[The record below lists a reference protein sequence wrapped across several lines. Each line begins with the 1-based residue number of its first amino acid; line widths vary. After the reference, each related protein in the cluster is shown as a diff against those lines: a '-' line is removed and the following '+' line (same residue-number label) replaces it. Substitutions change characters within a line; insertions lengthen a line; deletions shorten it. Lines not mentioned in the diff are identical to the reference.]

1 MAEPARD
8 RAETSRG
15 AYPHL
20 SEAARSALEQPR
32 FEVVPIKGALEQAA
46 RLPSGA
52 EVSITCS
59 PTLGIENTL
68 ALAEKLSNR
77 GFRVVPHVS
86 ARLVTGEDHL
96 KKILRRLDDSRL
108 RDIFVVGGD
117 AKEPA
122 GPFASGLELLRA
134 MSRLEHGIQRVGI
147 PAYPEGHPLV
157 GEKELTRALLDKQ
170 KFASYMVTQICFD
183 PEVIL
188 GWLRDVRRRGIELP
202 AYIGLPGAMDR
213 GKLLRIS
220 LKIGIGESV
229 RYLRK
234 QRGLIGR
241 LLFPGGYNPEA
252 LVGGLAPH
260 VGDTVYRI
268 QGFHFNTFNQVE
280 STERWRREVL
290 GSSGVEENQGGP
302 RPTQGVHP

>member
-1 MAEPARD
+1 MAQPAEPD
-8 RAETSRG
+8 RARAKTFRG
-15 AYPHL
+15 YPRPP
-20 SEAARSALEQPR
+20 EAARSALERPR
-32 FEVVPIKGALEQAA
+32 FEIVPIEGALEQAKL
-46 RLPSGA
+46 LPSGA

-86 ARLVTGEDHL
+86 ARLLTGEDHL
-96 KKILRRLDDSRL
+96 KEILRRLDDSRL
-108 RDIFVVGGD
+108 GDVFIVGGD

-134 MSRLEHGIQRVGI
+134 MSQIGYGIQRVGI

-157 GEKELTRALLDKQ
+157 GEKELMRALLDKQ

-183 PEVIL
+183 PEVVL

-202 AYIGLPGAMDR
+202 AYVGLPGAVDR
-213 GKLLRIS
+213 RKLLRIS

-229 RYLRK
+229 RYLKK
-234 QRGLIGR
+234 QHGWMSR
-241 LLFPGGYNPEA
+241 LMLHGGYSPDHLVKA
-252 LVGGLAPH
+252 LSPH

-268 QGFHFNTFNQVE
+268 QGFHLDTFNQVQ
-280 STERWRREVL
+280 STERWRREML
-290 GSSGVEENQGGP
+290 GSPGIE
-302 RPTQGVHP
+302 RLGVHP